1 METATYA
8 ILYIA
13 GILTGLMVSVLLL
26 ILIPTKEARN
36 IMLKKM
42 NKAEKASV
50 ITYLT
55 PEEER
60 QEKED
65 NKIRALFV

>member
-26 ILIPTKEARN
+26 ILIPAKEVRK

-42 NKAEKASV
+42 NKVEKASV

-60 QEKED
+60 KEKED
-65 NKIRALFV
+65 NKIKALFI

>member
-26 ILIPTKEARN
+26 IIIPTKEARK
-36 IMLKKM
+36 IMLKKLD
-42 NKAEKASV
+42 KVEKASAIV
-50 ITYLT
+50 YMT

-60 QEKED
+60 QERED
-65 NKIRALFV
+65 NKIKALFL